1 MITQQLYV
9 IVVFPDASSSA
20 TTSCLVNYESSL
32 TLHCPN
38 TTTNSSSHGEWW
50 KQNPTTGRTQGVC
63 YDRNCT
69 LYEPLHNEDT
79 AVYFCQM
86 SDRKYYVNVTVLGMN
101 FVLME
106 SMYDIIAIE

>member
-9 IVVFPDASSSA
+9 IVVSTDASSSA

-32 TLHCPN
+32 ILHCPN
-38 TTTNSSSHGEWW
+38 TATNSSSHGEWW
-50 KQNPTTGRTQGVC
+50 KQNPTTGRPQGVC

-69 LYEPLHNEDT
+69 LYKPLHNEDT

-86 SDRKYYVNVTVLGMN
+86 SDRKYYVNVTVLGMH
-101 FVLME
+101 FMLME
-106 SMYDIIAIE
+106 SMYNYMRPE

>member
-9 IVVFPDASSSA
+9 IVVSTDASSSA

-38 TTTNSSSHGEWW
+38 TTTYSSSHGEWW
-50 KQNPTTGRTQGVC
+50 KQNPTTGRPQGVC

-69 LYEPLHNEDT
+69 LYKPLHNEDT

-86 SDRKYYVNVTVLGMN
+86 SDRKYYVNVTVLGMHFHAN
-101 FVLME
+101 REYVYVRSE
-106 SMYDIIAIE
+106 